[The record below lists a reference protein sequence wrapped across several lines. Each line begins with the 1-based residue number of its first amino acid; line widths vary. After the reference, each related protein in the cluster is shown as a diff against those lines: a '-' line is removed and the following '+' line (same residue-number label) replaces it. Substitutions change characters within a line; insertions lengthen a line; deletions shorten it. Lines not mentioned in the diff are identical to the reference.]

1 MVLPFHLLINDGDQR
16 AVLTALEC
24 GSVRYIVAT
33 ICANVGIDMTVT
45 NVVCVDVPDS
55 FEEMIQWQ
63 AVMGVGGCWS
73 YMQVKT

>member
-16 AVLTALEC
+16 AVLTTLEC
-24 GSVRYIVAT
+24 GLVRYIVAT

-45 NVVCVDVPDS
+45 NVVCVDIPDS
-55 FEEMIQWQ
+55 YGQVER